1 MKDIIKLFYV
11 KGALKIKAI
20 VRIKCK
26 PGLCLGSNKGRRSS
40 IDNFHHSTTL
50 SAIGTPSYIIGKY
63 LVPVLLLLI
72 NLQFRFIC

>member
-1 MKDIIKLFYV
+1 MKDIIKPFYV
-11 KGALKIKAI
+11 KGALKIKAT
-20 VRIKCK
+20 VRIKSK

-50 SAIGTPSYIIGKY
+50 SAIGTLSHIIGKY
-63 LVPVLLLLI
+63 LVPILSPVI